1 MTDKH
6 LEAPQ
11 AVDRK
16 ELARNP
22 PPPSD
27 VWPRTDR
34 RVSRL
39 QAALRRRQPDV
50 TVVLENVHD
59 IYNISAVLRTCDAVG
74 VPKIHLVHTLDD
86 PPRGR
91 FARRVAAG
99 TAKWVDVERWTSIE
113 PCYSHLR
120 ECGLQILATDFTDTA
135 QSIYENDLTQP
146 AAIVFGNEMRGLS
159 PEAIEQADGEIYIPM
174 KGMVQSLNISVSCAV
189 TLYELQRQRDLA
201 GMYDTPRISEEVMTA
216 TLQEWLAK

>member
-6 LEAPQ
+6 LDAPQ
-11 AVDRK
+11 AVNRK

-59 IYNISAVLRTCDAVG
+59 VYNISAVLRTCDAVG
-74 VPKIHLVHTLDD
+74 VATVHLVHTVDD
-86 PPRGR
+86 RPVGR
-91 FARRVAAG
+91 FSRRVAAG
-99 TAKWVDVERWTSIE
+99 TAKWVDVERWTSVDD
-113 PCYSHLR
+113 CYAHLR
-120 ECGLQILATDFTDTA
+120 QRGLTILATDFTDTA
-135 QSIYENDLTQP
+135 LSIYESDFTGP
-146 AAIVFGNEMRGLS
+146 VAFVFGNEMRGLTD
-159 PEAIEQADGEIYIPM
+159 EAIAQADREVFLPM

-189 TLYELQRQRDLA
+189 TLYELQRQREKA
-201 GMYDTPRISEEVMTA
+201 GLYDSPRLSEDVIAA
-216 TLQEWLAK
+216 TLDDWLKK